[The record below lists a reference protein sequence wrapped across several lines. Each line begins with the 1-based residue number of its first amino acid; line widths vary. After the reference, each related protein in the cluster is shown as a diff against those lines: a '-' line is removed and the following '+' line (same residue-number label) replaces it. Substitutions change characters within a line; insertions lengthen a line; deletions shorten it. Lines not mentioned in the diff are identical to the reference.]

1 MSSYETEHA
10 RDAPS
15 TSSTQPRRP
24 DLSTFFTALD
34 LTAAPSTSSNSHTT
48 EPLPSNVSAAYRM
61 LANALQV
68 MNGET
73 EGVAIDHGFSPREQ
87 SGGLLDG
94 MIESL
99 MMGAERPPR
108 EVDGMSDE
116 WFVGMSSY

>member
-15 TSSTQPRRP
+15 TSSSQPRRP
-24 DLSTFFTALD
+24 DLSSFFTALD
-34 LTAAPSTSSNSHTT
+34 LTSAPTNSNNAHTT

-68 MNGET
+68 MSGET
-73 EGVAIDHGFSPREQ
+73 EGVAIDHGFSPTEQ
-87 SGGLLDG
+87 SGGLLQG

-99 MMGAERPPR
+99 MSGAERPPR
-108 EVDGMSDE
+108 DVDGMSDQ
-116 WFVGMSSY
+116 WFVGMSEY